1 MMTRADASAGVGR
14 FGRVQVEMLECVY
27 QHRLLSTA
35 QLHALYRDGLSL
47 RRTQRALGAMEQV
60 GWLASVRQP
69 GGMKLWFVTD
79 AGADAVET
87 IGNRAELRRKLIE
100 PAQAAGPLQQ
110 HTLAVN
116 EVGVAFVRAAR
127 ERGDEFGP
135 LAWRN
140 EIAHPIGKLP
150 GRRTS
155 AMVIADAV
163 LCYLRNEPEGLGTF
177 FYRFVELDRATMA
190 VETLAEKVGRYVRLR
205 EHRERGAFKPL
216 WRTRYPVFPL
226 PLVVLANGSHAR
238 LERRR
243 DLLLSLWRA
252 GAPNAPIKLFVC
264 LLEDLLEQGPFAP
277 IFRSTASGR
286 MPVDW
291 LGDPAP
297 DAHDDEAAWEP
308 DDDEDEPA
316 DDAEY
321 DAFELDADEPDE
333 DGDVPA
339 PTEWRTQRANDHTL
353 LPPPPGVEPADEE
366 HDRWGR
372 W

>member
-1 MMTRADASAGVGR
+1 VRTAAAARAGAGR

-27 QHRLLSTA
+27 QHRLLFTA

-60 GWLASVRQP
+60 GWLASVREP

-79 AGADAVET
+79 AGADAVEA
-87 IGNRAELRRKLIE
+87 IGNRAELRRKVIP

-127 ERGDEFGP
+127 ERAPDEFGP

-155 AMVIADAV
+155 VMLIADAV
-163 LCYLRNEPEGLGTF
+163 LCYLRIGPDGRGS
-177 FYRFVELDRATMA
+177 FYYRCVELDRATMA
-190 VETLAEKVGRYVRLR
+190 LDALAEKVSRYIRFY
-205 EHRERGAFKPL
+205 EHRDPATTERL
-216 WRTRYPVFPL
+216 WRSRYPVFPT
-226 PLVVLANGSHAR
+226 PLVVLAHGSRAR

-243 DLLLSLWRA
+243 DLLLALWRA
-252 GAPNAPIKLFVC
+252 DAPDAPIDLLVC
-264 LLEDLLEQGPFAP
+264 LLEDLVEQGPFAR
-277 IFRSTASGR
+277 IFRAASSGR
-286 MPVDW
+286 VPVDW

-297 DAHDDEAAWEP
+297 EAADDDESAGEP
-308 DDDEDEPA
+308 DDADESAEDPDDASEPDA
-316 DDAEY
+316 DD
-321 DAFELDADEPDE
+321 PDE

-339 PTEWRTQRANDHTL
+339 PTDSRTQPASDYGL
-353 LPPPPGVEPADEE
+353 LPLPSLRSSDGER
-366 HDRWGR
+366 DRWGR